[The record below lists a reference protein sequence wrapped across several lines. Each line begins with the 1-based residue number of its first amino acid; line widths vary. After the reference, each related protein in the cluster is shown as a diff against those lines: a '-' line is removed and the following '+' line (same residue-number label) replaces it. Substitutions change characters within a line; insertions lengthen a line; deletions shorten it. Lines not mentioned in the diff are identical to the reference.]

1 MTTEEHISPEQFR
14 WLIDNGRRLLA
25 EVGWCSPKEFNIG
38 ALAAER
44 LTTWQQSL
52 LQQQVELRWRSRTRF
67 PRPDTWLWT
76 ERSLAQASD
85 HWSAR
90 YKASLFPINHTVVD
104 ACCGAGVDLVAL
116 AGRGEVIGIDND
128 WRMAAL
134 SHDNARAHGYR
145 VVVATEE
152 IDGDWLVRGEWLSID
167 PDRRPSG
174 RRTTEADEFSPTLET
189 VLTIA
194 RSARGAIIKLAPSTR
209 IDNERLK
216 WMEDMGQRVWLG
228 NQGECRQQLLLTG
241 QLAEASMRKA
251 VLCEPEAP
259 RDFHGKNNTELKR
272 DITAERPA
280 HERFG
285 LEYMGD
291 PAALIDLSDSPDRFV
306 FDLHNVLHASDLQT
320 SWADRHNLRCL
331 GSAHGYF
338 TADSPLDS
346 PWASAFEVLEV
357 LPWDDRQLRKWLRK
371 RGAGKVEVKTRGLLD
386 RSIHIDA
393 NACQKRYSA
402 AEGEPMTLLV
412 TRLANRIRCIVA
424 RRLVVP

>member
-1 MTTEEHISPEQFR
+1 MTTEEHLPSEQFR

-25 EVGWCSPKEFNIG
+25 EVGWCSPKEFNLG
-38 ALAAER
+38 VLAAER
-44 LTTWQQSL
+44 LTAWQQSL

-67 PRPDTWLWT
+67 PRPDNWLWT

-85 HWSAR
+85 YWTAR

-104 ACCGAGVDLVAL
+104 ACCGAGADLVAL
-116 AGRGEVIGIDND
+116 AGRGEVIGIDSD
-128 WRMAAL
+128 RRMAEL
-134 SHDNARAHGYR
+134 SQDNARAHGYR

-152 IDGDWLVRGEWLSID
+152 IDGVWPVRGQWLSID

-189 VLTIA
+189 VLMIV
-194 RSARGAIIKLAPSTR
+194 RSTRGAIIKLAPSTR
-209 IDNERLK
+209 IDNEQLK
-216 WMEDMGQRVWLG
+216 RMEDIGQRVWLG

-259 RDFHGKNNTELKR
+259 GDFHGKNGATKGNT
-272 DITAERPA
+272 TAERPA

-285 LEYMGD
+285 LVYLGD
-291 PAALIDLSDSPDRFV
+291 PATSIDFCDSPGRFV

-320 SWADRHNLRCL
+320 SWAELNNLRCL

-338 TADSPLDS
+338 TADSPLAS
-346 PWASAFEVLEV
+346 PWARAFEVLEV

-371 RGAGKVEVKTRGLLD
+371 RGAGKVEVKTRGMLD
-386 RSIHIDA
+386 RTIHIDA

-402 AEGEPMTLLV
+402 VEGEPMTLLV
-412 TRLANRIRCIVA
+412 TRLANRVRCIVA
-424 RRLVVP
+424 RRLVSP